1 MKKAI
6 KFIIVILS
14 LLILFI
20 LVLKQIELRDYKGK
34 GDVMLEKIS
43 NYKKL
48 NGELPNNSTDFFYSN
63 EMGEGPYYEKIND
76 SRFVVFFNIGF
87 DNKLKFNSISEKWYY
102 E

>member
-6 KFIIVILS
+6 KFIIVIIS

-20 LVLKQIELRDYKGK
+20 LILKQIELRDYKGK

-43 NYKKL
+43 NYKEL

-63 EMGEGPYYEKIND
+63 EVLSAMIITFD
-76 SRFVVFFNIGF
+76 FVLLPRPDFWV
-87 DNKLKFNSISEKWYY
+87 LC
-102 E
+102 

>member
-6 KFIIVILS
+6 KFIIVIIS

-20 LVLKQIELRDYKGK
+20 LILKQIELRDYKGK

-43 NYKKL
+43 NYKEL

-63 EMGEGPYYEKIND
+63 ESALCHDHNI
-76 SRFVVFFNIGF
+76 RFCFT
-87 DNKLKFNSISEKWYY
+87 SSS
-102 E
+102 

>member
-6 KFIIVILS
+6 KFIIVIIS

-20 LVLKQIELRDYKGK
+20 LILKQIELRDYKGK

-43 NYKKL
+43 NYKEL

-63 EMGEGPYYEKIND
+63 EVLSAMIITFD
-76 SRFVVFFNIGF
+76 FVLLPRPEFWV
-87 DNKLKFNSISEKWYY
+87 LC
-102 E
+102 